1 MIDTYILPFP
11 PSVNRMWRSV
21 NGRAIL
27 SKEGR
32 EYRARV
38 LSSMWGSDYDPFI
51 CPIAVDITVIRPDAR
66 RRDLDNLLKGILDA
80 LQHARVFDDDSQIHD
95 IRIRWNGP
103 EVLKGGQVIV
113 KITPMVD
120 VS

>member
-1 MIDTYILPFP
+1 MSSQTFILPFP

-32 EYRARV
+32 EYRASV
-38 LSSMWGSDYDPFI
+38 LSHLWGVEFDTWI
-51 CPIAVDITVIRPDAR
+51 CPVRVSITAIRPDAR

-80 LQHARVFDDDSQIHD
+80 MKYARVFEDDSQVHD
-95 IRIRWNGP
+95 LRIQWAGP
-103 EVLKGGQVIV
+103 DILKGGKVVVVVEGMQA
-113 KITPMVD
+113 
-120 VS
+120 